1 MPRVPPPD
9 HPPSSLPRLRLTEQR
24 LQGLSK
30 KERIK
35 LATEEVE
42 KGTTIR
48 KAAEKYGLPYST
60 LQYYVTEPTVG
71 KGQNLLTEEEE
82 ERALVNKIKEQQ
94 RSRPMSKK
102 EVLLEVNEIVNSR
115 RKTPRT
121 KLPSNTWWRNFKD
134 RNPEVKLR
142 KVKAADKY
150 RQEAEV
156 TVDVNEWY
164 KKLEDIIAVEKI
176 PLQNIFNFD
185 EKKEFVSTQQKR
197 SFASTSPKTLQNGF
211 ILRSLKSPKKFI

>member
-71 KGQNLLTEEEE
+71 KGQNLLTEEE